1 MKKTVFFALLLI
13 IFFVLSPSDSQQIQ
27 PHPFEYS
34 DPQSAET
41 VSHFW
46 VRTYGTERY
55 DEMGRGVRSIN
66 STSDGG
72 FLISGSTNLRDWYFD
87 IFIMKLDSNGRI
99 EWQRLYGTEEEDKPY
114 GGVHETVD
122 GGYIVVGFT
131 MASVYGTH
139 VVWVLK
145 LTSNGD
151 IEWQRTYGAEDVMDF
166 PYASDLTSDGGYIIS
181 GQTYMNRYDYSDVW
195 VLKLDSSGNIE
206 WQHIYGG
213 DDADESGD
221 VIHQTTDGGY
231 VLAGN
236 TRSFGAGNV
245 DYWVLKLDSSGDIEW
260 QRTYG
265 GEHLE
270 LAHSILP
277 TRDGG
282 YIVGG
287 RTETFGAGGND
298 CWILKL
304 SFYGDIEWQRAY
316 GGIGDDGCGAI
327 IEDHEGGYV
336 VGGSTDSF
344 GAGARDLWA
353 VNLNSIGDILWQR
366 TYGGR
371 GIEYSPTIHKTSD
384 GWYVFAGTTMTPE
397 FRNGLGDVM
406 ILKLSHEG
414 TIGETCEIVG
424 TSDAQV
430 TETFVSPS
438 DTNIRPTDTDVTPQ
452 ITDVSPEEILV
463 TTNLLCEFQS
473 ASPRWRRATRR
484 VIPNRPK

>member
-46 VRTYGTERY
+46 VRTYDIGRY

-72 FLISGSTNLRDWYFD
+72 ILISGSTNLRDWHLD

-99 EWQRLYGTEEEDKPY
+99 EWQRLYGTDEEDKPY
-114 GGVHETVD
+114 GGVHETAD

-145 LTSNGD
+145 LTSFGD
-151 IEWQRTYGAEDVMDF
+151 IEWQKTYGTGDAPDF
-166 PYASDLTSDGGYIIS
+166 PYASDLTSDGGLIIS
-181 GQTYMNRYDYSDVW
+181 GQTYSYGDYSDIW
-195 VLKLDSSGNIE
+195 IFKLDSSGNIE
-206 WQHIYGG
+206 WQRTYGG
-213 DDADESGD
+213 TSDVEESGN
-221 VIHQTTDGGY
+221 VIHQTIDGGY
-231 VLAGN
+231 ILAGC
-236 TRSFGAGNV
+236 TRSFGAGNL
-245 DYWVLKLDSSGDIEW
+245 DYWVLKLDSSGDVEW

-265 GEHLE
+265 GEDLE
-270 LAHSILP
+270 LAYSILP

-287 RTETFGAGGND
+287 RTESFGAGGND
-298 CWILKL
+298 CWVLKL

-316 GGIGDDGCGAI
+316 GGVGDWDSCVAI
-327 IEDHEGGYV
+327 IEDDDGGYIL
-336 VGGSTDSF
+336 GGATNSF
-344 GAGARDLWA
+344 GAGRRELWA
-353 VNLNSIGDILWQR
+353 MNLNSIGDILWQR

-371 GIEYSPTIHKTSD
+371 GIDYAHTIHKTAD
-384 GWYVFAGTTMTPE
+384 GSYVFAGTKI
-397 FRNGLGDVM
+397 FGNRALDLI
-406 ILKLSHEG
+406 ILKLPLDG

-424 TSDAQV
+424 SSDARV

-452 ITDVSPEEILV
+452 ITDVSPDEILV